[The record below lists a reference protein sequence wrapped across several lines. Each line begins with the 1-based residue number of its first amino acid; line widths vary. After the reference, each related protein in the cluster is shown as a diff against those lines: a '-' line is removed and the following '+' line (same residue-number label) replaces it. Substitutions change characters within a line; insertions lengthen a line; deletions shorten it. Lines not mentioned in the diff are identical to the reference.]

1 MTPPY
6 RLGVYESARQ
16 IRTGA
21 LSPVTLAEA
30 LLERIDTLEPALQA
44 WVTIDREQV
53 LADAR
58 ERENEAEQGR
68 FRGPLHGVPV
78 GIKDIFYTEGMATT
92 ACSRIL
98 ADFVPYYDAPC
109 VAKLKQAGAIVLG
122 KTVTTEFAASDPP
135 PTLNPWNFAHTPGGS
150 SSGSSVAVSTGMCAA
165 ALGSQTAGSVC
176 RPASFN
182 GVVGLKPSY
191 GRISRR
197 GVVAYSW
204 SLDTVGVMSR
214 NVADAAVMLQAMAG
228 YDPQDDGSV
237 EQPVPDYLAQM
248 DGLDR
253 PPRIGIIRDFF
264 YDRSTVEV
272 REHTDAAVEKL
283 AAAGAEI
290 VEIDLPASFA
300 TVHACQSVVSNV
312 EAAAFHEEYFRERAD
327 EYGPGVRSS
336 IELGMLI
343 PALDYVQAQRL
354 RREFR
359 RDMIAALASVD
370 AALMP
375 TTTSP
380 APADLST
387 TGDPVF
393 QVPWTS
399 AGLPSITLPSG
410 LGASGLP
417 LGVQLAGQPFAEG
430 SLLAVA
436 RWCESVLDVQLW
448 PPDYA

>member
-1 MTPPY
+1 MTAPY
-6 RLGVYESARQ
+6 RLGVSESAQ
-16 IRTGA
+16 KIRDGD
-21 LSPVTLAEA
+21 LSPVTLVES
-30 LLERIDTLEPALQA
+30 LLDRIDAFEPSLQA

-53 LADAR
+53 LSAAR
-58 ERENEAEQGR
+58 ELEAEAEQGV

-78 GIKDIFYTEGMATT
+78 GIKDIFYTKGMATT

-98 ADFVPYYDAPC
+98 ADFVPDYDAPC
-109 VAKLKQAGAIVLG
+109 VAKLKEAGAIVLG

-135 PTLNPWNFAHTPGGS
+135 PTRNAWNPAHTPGGS

-182 GVVGLKPSY
+182 GIVGLKPSY

-204 SLDTVGVMSR
+204 SLDTVGVLSR
-214 NVADAAVMLQAMAG
+214 SVADAAVMLQAMAG
-228 YDPQDDGSV
+228 HDPHDAGSV
-237 EQPVPDYLAQM
+237 PEHVPDYLAQM
-248 DGLDR
+248 NSQDR

-264 YDRSTVEV
+264 YDRSTAEV
-272 REHTDAAVEKL
+272 QKNATAAAEKL
-283 AAAGAEI
+283 AAAGAVIEEI
-290 VEIDLPASFA
+290 SLPDSFA
-300 TVHACQSVVSNV
+300 TAHACQSVVSNV
-312 EAAAFHEEYFRERAD
+312 EAAAFHEQYFRERAG

-336 IELGMLI
+336 IEMGMLI

-354 RREFR
+354 RQEFR
-359 RDMIAALASVD
+359 RDMAAALVSVD

-380 APADLST
+380 APADLTT

-410 LGASGLP
+410 LSESGLP
-417 LGVQLAGQPFAEG
+417 LGVQLAGQPFSEG
-430 SLLAVA
+430 NLLAVA

-448 PPDYA
+448 PPDCA